1 MPQIHENALCEST
14 VVGDGTRIWAW
25 SHILPGAA
33 VGENCNICESVFI
46 ENDVVIGD
54 RVTIKN
60 GVQLWDGCR
69 IEDDVFIGPNAT
81 FTNDPFPRS
90 RQWLSETVE
99 TLVRKGA
106 SVGANATIL
115 PGVTI
120 GREAMVGAG
129 AVVTKDVPSHA
140 IVVGNP
146 ARITGYV
153 DSARTFAEEGDV
165 STQASSQGASRE
177 LPCEARLLEFTQA
190 SDLRGDLS
198 AVSFAEQLPFTP
210 QRFFSVFNVGSDKV
224 RGEHAHLNCE
234 QVLVALA
241 GSVSVLIDDGTARQ
255 EVRLSDPS
263 LGLYLPAMTWGSQFN
278 FSEDSVLGVFAS
290 DPYDPDDYIRSYE
303 DFLQQ
308 VNRN

>member
-1 MPQIHENALCEST
+1 MPQIDENAICEST
-14 VVGDGTRIWAW
+14 AVGDGTRIWAW
-25 SHILPGAA
+25 SHVLARA
-33 VGENCNICESVFI
+33 VVGEDCNICESVFI

-90 RQWLSETVE
+90 RQWLSKTAETWV
-99 TLVRKGA
+99 LKGA

-153 DSARTFAEEGDV
+153 DSTRTVAEVG
-165 STQASSQGASRE
+165 SANSSPPGASRD
-177 LPCEARLLEFTQA
+177 LPGGARLMEFTQA

-198 AVSFAEQLPFTP
+198 AVSFATELPFTP

-224 RGEHAHLNCE
+224 RGEHAHLHCE

-241 GSVSVLIDDGTARQ
+241 GSVSVLIDDGTTRQ

-263 LGLYLPAMTWGSQFN
+263 VGLYLRAMTWGSQFN

-303 DFLQQ
+303 EFLKHL
-308 VNRN
+308 NRR

>member
-1 MPQIHENALCEST
+1 MPQIDENAICEST
-14 VVGDGTRIWAW
+14 AVGDGTRIWGW
-25 SHILPGAA
+25 SHVLAGAV
-33 VGENCNICESVFI
+33 VGEECNICEGVFV

-69 IEDDVFIGPNAT
+69 IEDDVFIGPNVT

-90 RQWLSETVE
+90 RQWLSKTVK
-99 TLVRKGA
+99 TLVCKGA

-153 DSARTFAEEGDV
+153 DSTRTVAEGGSVDV
-165 STQASSQGASRE
+165 SSLGASRD
-177 LPCEARLLEFTQA
+177 LPGGARLIDFTRA

-198 AVSFAEQLPFTP
+198 AVSFPKQLPFTP

-241 GSVSVLIDDGTARQ
+241 GSVSVLIDDGTTRQ

-263 LGLYLPAMTWGSQFN
+263 VGLYLPAMTWGSQFN

-290 DPYDPDDYIRSYE
+290 DSYDPDDYIRSYE
-303 DFLQQ
+303 EFLKHL
-308 VNRN
+308 NRR